1 MCLLHSYTSIDKL
14 STDITDSIL
23 EASAKSTPR
32 GCRKNYK
39 PFWNDDIDEAVDMRE
54 AARQLVEEDDRDAN
68 KINFNKACAQVVKTV
83 NKAKRNTWA
92 ITTGSLNLAQGGAK
106 AWSLLDNLS
115 GDNRRQ
121 NPKPMLVDNE
131 TIIDD
136 QKKAEKINKHFA
148 SINKSSK
155 LSEEDK
161 LKLQDLKAKEKAPSA
176 PISTF
181 EEDFTMSELKRALR
195 KLKNHKSPGPDR
207 IHNEMLKN
215 LGPTGRQAILC
226 LINMSWRTGDIPK
239 VWRNAILSPILKK
252 GKPQDD
258 LNSYRPISITSCLG
272 KLSERMVNGRLYWWL
287 ETSGQLSKFQAGF
300 RGGCRTEDQLFRLT
314 QRIIDGFQEKKHTT
328 AIFVDLKQAYDK
340 VWRKGLLLKMQNA
353 GIHGKLYR
361 WLKFFL
367 TDRTIQTKV
376 NDGISS
382 KEVLEEGLPQGSPLS
397 CTLFLLF
404 INDLPDLISL
414 EKALYADDLVLW
426 HTSKHPNVS
435 RRRIN
440 EELAILGRYCDEW
453 KLKINYSKTVYSVF
467 TLSSKVAKQKQNIS
481 VQGHQLEK
489 DEHPVY
495 LGVKL
500 DTRLT
505 LKEQM
510 KEIKKKANN
519 RLKLLKRLAST
530 SWGADKETL
539 RQLYLGYVRSTMDYT
554 LALQSISSK
563 TTRSALDKTQNHA
576 LRFISGALRSTP
588 TAACEI
594 HTNIEPM
601 HLRREAAVV
610 ETYERYRRQERDHP
624 NRKLVESQRP
634 AQRIQKKS
642 ILTVADELKEKY
654 RLPENRQPLSL
665 FDQEHPPNIKTTT
678 PIIKTSLIEDINKK
692 NSDVVSLMYA
702 AQRTIDS
709 YPDEWIHIYTDG
721 SAFKG
726 TMNAGYG
733 ARVQFPDQTREELFE
748 SCGAHSSNYEAEAK
762 AIDASLHHISNIF
775 QQKVKQSNNIVI
787 FSDAKSV
794 LEALRNEDLKDMTI
808 RKLTRTIS
816 NFIAAHTVDITLQWI
831 PGHTN
836 IPGNEHADKLAKQG
850 ARCPQQNNT
859 ASMNTAKQII
869 NQNKK
874 EDWRNEW
881 ANNATGRSIFNYM
894 TTPNPK
900 DPINSLKREEQV
912 TIFRLR
918 SQHAP
923 LNSHLKRIGVVTDS
937 RCPLCPCPDETV
949 AHFLFNCPT
958 LNALR
963 KEFLPPIPNI
973 TNTLYENPEQ
983 LRNTHRYFV
992 MANSRRTQAQ

>member
-1 MCLLHSYTSIDKL
+1 MTSTTTEHRYGATPVLSRAGGVPVPLPRSLNGITQATRAPSSKGHPRSRRVMVKQRRLHTARATSTQVDDTQPKQTQTPQQKQHNNLNIIQVNISGISNKKTTLAHLFSEKNIHVALVQESQHQNTDPYISNYTHYTCDHDRQNCQGIITYIRNDVTGTVDKIDSDRPTDFHKVTIWHQNCKYTIYNIYNPPWNNCAFTPLTNTIFQNTIVAGDFNGHSPMWGYSDENKTGKAIEELCGSTNLSLLQDENSPPTLLHRASKKTFRPDLTMISSDLLNKHTVEVLADVGSDHRPILTSILAAKKKVRKRKTRWNFKKVNRELYNETFETKLKATSGNFNNIEEMKDILYSYTSIDKL

-624 NRKLVESQRP
+624 NRKLVEHQRP
-634 AQRIQKKS
+634 AQRI
-642 ILTVADELKEKY
+642 
-654 RLPENRQPLSL
+654 
-665 FDQEHPPNIKTTT
+665 
-678 PIIKTSLIEDINKK
+678 
-692 NSDVVSLMYA
+692 
-702 AQRTIDS
+702 
-709 YPDEWIHIYTDG
+709 
-721 SAFKG
+721 
-726 TMNAGYG
+726 
-733 ARVQFPDQTREELFE
+733 
-748 SCGAHSSNYEAEAK
+748 
-762 AIDASLHHISNIF
+762 
-775 QQKVKQSNNIVI
+775 
-787 FSDAKSV
+787 
-794 LEALRNEDLKDMTI
+794 
-808 RKLTRTIS
+808 
-816 NFIAAHTVDITLQWI
+816 
-831 PGHTN
+831 
-836 IPGNEHADKLAKQG
+836 
-850 ARCPQQNNT
+850 
-859 ASMNTAKQII
+859 
-869 NQNKK
+869 
-874 EDWRNEW
+874 
-881 ANNATGRSIFNYM
+881 
-894 TTPNPK
+894 
-900 DPINSLKREEQV
+900 
-912 TIFRLR
+912 
-918 SQHAP
+918 
-923 LNSHLKRIGVVTDS
+923 
-937 RCPLCPCPDETV
+937 
-949 AHFLFNCPT
+949 
-958 LNALR
+958 
-963 KEFLPPIPNI
+963 
-973 TNTLYENPEQ
+973 
-983 LRNTHRYFV
+983 
-992 MANSRRTQAQ
+992 

>member
-1 MCLLHSYTSIDKL
+1 MKKL
-14 STDITDSIL
+14 KMRRETARKVL
-23 EASAKSTPR
+23 EDQ
-32 GCRKNYK
+32 N
-39 PFWNDDIDEAVDMRE
+39 N
-54 AARQLVEEDDRDAN
+54 DAN
-68 KINFNKACAQVVKTV
+68 KINFNKACAQVRKTI
-83 NKAKRNTWA
+83 NSAKRNTWA
-92 ITTGSLNLAQGGAK
+92 VKTGNLNLAQGGAK
-106 AWSLLDNLS
+106 AWSLLNNLN
-115 GDNRRQ
+115 GENRRQ
-121 NPKPMLVDNE
+121 NPKPMNVENE
-131 TIIDD
+131 TIIED
-136 QKKAEKINKHFA
+136 QKKAEKFNKHFA
-148 SINKSSK
+148 AINKSTK
-155 LSEEDK
+155 LTEEDK
-161 LKLQDLKAKEKAPSA
+161 SKLQDLKSKERAPSA
-176 PISTF
+176 SISTF
-181 EEDFTMSELKRALR
+181 EEDFTMSELKRQLR
-195 KLKNHKSPGPDR
+195 KLKKHKSPGPDG
-207 IHNEMLKN
+207 IHNEMLKL
-215 LGPTGRQAILC
+215 LGPIGRQALLC
-226 LINMSWRTGDIPK
+226 LINMTWRSGDIPK

-272 KLSERMVNGRLYWWL
+272 KLSERMVNSRLYWWL

-300 RGGCRTEDQLFRLT
+300 RAGCRTEDQLFRLT

-353 GIHGKLYR
+353 GIHGKLYQ
-361 WLKFFL
+361 WLKYFL
-367 TDRTIQTKV
+367 IDRTIQTKV

-382 KEVLEEGLPQGSPLS
+382 KEILEEGLPQGSPLS

-404 INDLPDLISL
+404 INDLPDL

-440 EELAILGRYCDEW
+440 EELILLGRYCDEW
-453 KLKINYSKTVYSVF
+453 KLKINYTKTVYSVF
-467 TLSSKVAKQKQNIS
+467 TLSSKVAKQKQTIMI
-481 VQGHQLEK
+481 QGHQLEK
-489 DEHPVY
+489 DENPVY

-505 LKEQM
+505 LKDQL
-510 KEIKKKANN
+510 KDIKKKANN

-530 SWGADKETL
+530 SWGADKGTL
-539 RQLYLGYVRSTMDYT
+539 RQLYMGYVRSIMDYT
-554 LALQSISSK
+554 LALQTISSK
-563 TTRSALDKTQNHA
+563 TTRSSLDKVQNHA

-601 HLRREAAVV
+601 HLRREAAVI
-610 ETYERYRRQERDHP
+610 EAKERYIRQDKDHP
-624 NRKLVESQRP
+624 NRKLVEKPRP

-642 ILTVADELKEKY
+642 ILTVADDLSEKY
-654 RLPENRQPLSL
+654 RLPENRQPISL
-665 FDQEHPPNIKTTT
+665 FDHEHPPNIQILSPT
-678 PIIKTSLIEDINKK
+678 IKIDLIQNISKK
-692 NSDVVSLMYA
+692 NTDVVSLMNI

-709 YPDEWIHIYTDG
+709 YPETWIHIYTDG

-748 SCGAHSSNYEAEAK
+748 SCGAHSSNYEAEAR
-762 AIDASLHHISNIF
+762 AIEASLHHISNIF
-775 QQKVKQSNNIVI
+775 TEKVKPRNNIVI

-794 LEALRNEDLKDMTI
+794 LEALGNEDLKDMTI
-808 RKLTRTIS
+808 RKLSRNIS
-816 NFIAAHTVDITLQWI
+816 NVITAHTIDITLQWI

-836 IPGNEHADKLAKQG
+836 IPGNEQADKLAKQG

-869 NQNKK
+869 KQNKK

-881 ANNATGRSIFNYM
+881 ALNVTGRSMFM
-894 TTPNPK
+894 HMATPNPN
-900 DPINSLKREEQV
+900 DHINTLSREEQV

-918 SQHAP
+918 SQHVP

-949 AHFLFNCPT
+949 AHHLFDCPP
-958 LNALR
+958 LDDLR
-963 KEFLPPIPNI
+963 TEYLPPNPD
-973 TNTLYENPEQ
+973 TANTLYTNPKQ
-983 LRNTHRYFV
+983 LRNTHRYFI
-992 MANSRRTQAQ
+992 MAKSRRTQVH